1 MSCEQWLYS
10 VPLRLRSLFFR
21 KRADQELNEEL
32 RDHVELQTQENIA
45 RGMSPEA
52 ARYAALRALGG
63 LTQVEEECREARGVN
78 MIENFI
84 QDLRYGLRQL
94 RRSPGFFV
102 LALSC
107 LTLGI
112 GANTAVFSWIEGI
125 LFRPYPG
132 VVHQERLVAI
142 GGTSPGEEQG
152 GPLSWP
158 DYLDLQRSC
167 TLCETTF
174 VTKITG
180 GTLSI
185 GERAEVTTG
194 SIVSANYFD
203 AIGVH
208 PILGRGFQPG
218 EDVGRNSHPVIV
230 ISYQLWQSR
239 FKGDP
244 QIIGKTQRLNSDVYT
259 IVGVTPKDFYGTFV
273 GWAMNFWVP
282 ASMEENFEAGG
293 YKLED
298 RGARWIESYAKL
310 KPGVSRQQAQQQV
323 SAVARRLEAAYP
335 ATNRGRGI
343 KFWPLWETPF
353 NDASTLLPT
362 LKIMFWVAGAVLL
375 IVCANV
381 GNLLL
386 VRSFSR
392 RREINVRLALGARYG
407 RLLRQLLTEALIVSA
422 LGAAGG
428 LLVAYWCRHAL
439 ILLFPARS
447 GISMH
452 LPGEIDWRVLAL
464 SVAICLLTTLI
475 VGLIPALETRNL
487 DVSGALKADSPSVTS
502 GRGRAWVRSSLVI
515 VQVCLSFVLLVG
527 TVLLLRSL
535 EKIRNSSPGF
545 LTTRVLTTRVSIG
558 AADYS
563 EAQAKAFQDQ
573 LLDRVRSLPGVEAAA
588 FARITPL
595 GYISYSSTPI
605 VVDGYQP
612 RPGEPP
618 SVDYNEVSPDYFAT
632 LGIPL
637 VTGREFTRADDENA
651 PLVAVVNQ
659 TMVGR
664 YWRGQDPIG
673 RRLQVN
679 GRWVRVV
686 GVAAN
691 SKYESM
697 REVPRPFFYVPLR
710 QDFAKSPNL
719 NIRTTQPLRTIATA
733 LSREVH
739 TLDPNLALY
748 EIITLQE
755 QVDRSTSPQLVAVTL
770 VAILGG
776 LALLLAAIG
785 IYGVMSYTVS
795 QSTRELGL
803 RMALGAGASNLLRVV
818 ISRGL
823 ALTAIGIL
831 FGTVV
836 ALVLTRLM
844 GDLLYNVSPYDPR
857 AFGLALAVMTSAT
870 ITACLWP
877 AWHATRIDPARVLRE

>member
-32 RDHVELQTQENIA
+32 RDHVELQTLENIA

-78 MIENFI
+78 MIENFM

-125 LFRPYPG
+125 LFRPYPD

-298 RGARWIESYAKL
+298 RGARWIESYARL

-605 VVDGYQP
+605 VVDGHQP